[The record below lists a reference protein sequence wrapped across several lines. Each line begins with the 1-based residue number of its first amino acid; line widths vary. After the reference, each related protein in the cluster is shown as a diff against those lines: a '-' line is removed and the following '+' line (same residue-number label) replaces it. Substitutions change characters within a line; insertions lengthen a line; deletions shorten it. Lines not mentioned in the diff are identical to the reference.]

1 MGTPG
6 MSSLAREDA
15 MESTLDSESRST
27 LQRRWDSTRTFPRG
41 IQPAAMARWST
52 PSTPSAASLCC
63 CCCCCCCLPSFLPS
77 SAVLDSSSRFFSD
90 FDFDSR
96 SFVFDSAVFD
106 SAAFSVF
113 SSSLGSGCFSLASV
127 TALSSLGCS
136 SPVMAG
142 TGVPS
147 PHRASATAGFPSL
160 TPTAAARIRPP
171 PKAPATGGWL
181 QRRVRRSSA

>member
-1 MGTPG
+1 MPSAGTSTGLGTPG

-63 CCCCCCCLPSFLPS
+63 CCCCCLASFLPS

-90 FDFDSR
+90 FD
-96 SFVFDSAVFD
+96 SAAFD

-113 SSSLGSGCFSLASV
+113 SPALGSGCFSLASV

-147 PHRASATAGFPSL
+147 PHLASAPAGFPNL
-160 TPTAAARIRPP
+160 IPTAAARMRPP
-171 PKAPATGGWL
+171 PAAPATWGWL